1 MESLFDSVFAQG
13 LLLGDETERAAEG
26 GVEHQSLFTAQHL
39 QRGDEIAFAQLLHR
53 EQVERA
59 VLQAGG
65 SHSVWGGGSKNNHVM
80 LLSNST

>member
-1 MESLFDSVFAQG
+1 MESLFDSVFAQR
-13 LLLGDETERAAEG
+13 LLLGDEAKRTTER
-26 GVEHQSLFTAQHL
+26 GVEHQCLFTAQHL

-65 SHSVWGGGSKNNHVM
+65 SHSVCGGGGGRQKQPHIAAVK
-80 LLSNST
+80 